1 MKPKEQAPGTRSEYT
16 GANRQFSESTDKD
29 TQNLPR
35 LQRKVVNLLCEGGR
49 YSAAD
54 ISIRLNLSDPRGHIS
69 KLRRKGIQILDEWC
83 VGEYGV
89 RYKRYFVKR

>member
-1 MKPKEQAPGTRSEYT
+1 MNAKQQAPGTRSEHI
-16 GANRQFSESTDKD
+16 GANLQFSESTNKD
-29 TQNLPR
+29 IQNLPR
-35 LQRKVVNLLCEGGR
+35 IQRKVFNLLNESGR

-54 ISIRLNLSDPRGHIS
+54 ISIQLNLSDPRGHIS
-69 KLRRKGIQILDEWC
+69 KLRRKGFAIADEWC